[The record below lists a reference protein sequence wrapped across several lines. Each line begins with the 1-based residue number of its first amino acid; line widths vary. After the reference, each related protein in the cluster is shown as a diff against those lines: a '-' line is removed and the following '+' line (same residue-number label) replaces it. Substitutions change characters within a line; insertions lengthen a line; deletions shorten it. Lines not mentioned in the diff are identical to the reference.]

1 MTKEPTEEQQAILD
15 CDGNIV
21 VTAKPGS
28 GKTYTVV
35 EKISAIIDGLYGHQ
49 GIIAISYTNKAS
61 DELKDRCRQKGI
73 DFKRAFFGTI
83 DKFYITQIIIPFA
96 GHLTNKMPDYQ
107 VLQLEKTNPVYGR
120 LANIDTFGQSEE
132 ELVKKALQEG
142 KVFLE
147 LSGQIALYLINN
159 VPGVLQYLK
168 ARYTDIFID
177 EYQDCG
183 SVQHAVF
190 MKMVKSGIRG
200 TAVGDKDQAI
210 FAFSHRYPK
219 YLLSLIEEPEFS
231 HFELTINHR
240 CHPSIVEYSRC
251 LMGDAGIVPKEKRV
265 FKVNVAGDE
274 AAISSQIDLHLEAIK
289 NYYGVQ
295 DNNRIAVLCK
305 SNGTLGKVNESL
317 MTPHKLFKET
327 ELDRDNSEWGRIF
340 RDLLIWYFSPDIYAV
355 DIARELF
362 YEELEPQKYRS
373 ALRILDTLFNLEE
386 ERLVEGIQYF
396 VNIAELVYPGRK
408 NKNAIHALDTVLSEK
423 AIYSNYIPALPEEI
437 NLLTL
442 HKSKGLE
449 FNIVFHFDLYEKSFP
464 FRMDTQSEYVQDL
477 NLHYV
482 GVTRA
487 IDACFFMQGTKRYVN
502 KYDTYYTAKDSPF
515 LYIRGLPQRRM
526 ELNW

>member
-1 MTKEPTEEQQAILD
+1 MTKEPTEEQRAILN

-35 EKISAIIDGLYGHQ
+35 EKISTIMDGLHGHQ

-61 DELKDRCRQKGI
+61 DELKGRCRQKGI
-73 DFKRAFFGTI
+73 DPKRSFFGTI

-96 GHLTNKMPDYQ
+96 GHLTNVMPDYQ
-107 VLQLEKTNPVYGR
+107 VLKLEESDPVYGR
-120 LANIDTFGQSEE
+120 LTKIEKLGSSEE
-132 ELVKKALQEG
+132 ALVIKALQEG

-147 LSGQIALYLINN
+147 LSGQIALYLMDK

-183 SVQHAVF
+183 FIQHAVF

-210 FAFSHRYPK
+210 FAFSKRYPK
-219 YLLSLIEEPEFS
+219 YLLSLKDEPNFS

-251 LMGDAGIVPKEKRV
+251 LMGDAGTVPREKRV

-274 AAISSQIDLHLEAIK
+274 AAISKQIDLHLKAIK

-317 MTPHKLFKET
+317 KTPHKLFKET
-327 ELDRDNSEWGRIF
+327 KLDHENSEWGRIF
-340 RDLLIWYFSPDIYAV
+340 RDLLIWYFSSDIYAV
-355 DIARELF
+355 DIAQELF
-362 YEELEPQKYRS
+362 YEELEPQKYRN
-373 ALRILDTLFNLEE
+373 ALRILNILFNLPE
-386 ERLVEGIQYF
+386 ERLVDGIPYF
-396 VNIAELVYPGRK
+396 TNIAELVYPGRK
-408 NKNAIHALDTVLSEK
+408 NIEAIQTLETVLSER
-423 AIYSNYIPALPEEI
+423 AVYSNYIPALPEEI

-464 FRMDTQSEYVQDL
+464 FRMDTQSDYIQDL

-487 IDACFFMQGTKRYVN
+487 IDACFLMQGTKRYVN

-515 LYIRGLPQRRM
+515 LYFRGLSQRRK